1 MNSGIELKNTLA
13 CLTFIFLGARL
24 FKNCLLGGGLWCFNT
39 ELEGIKCFC

>member
-24 FKNCLLGGGLWCFNT
+24 FKNCLLGGGGGYGVLILNWR
-39 ELEGIKCFC
+39 G